1 MKKGISFLLLIAIL
15 LPLIITTAGAE
26 SSITYFVANSDIIS
40 LVEYGHVE
48 KDAFVG
54 EGFYYDALYGL
65 LAINMIVDGSD
76 EYDLYGLEINE
87 FAASEDDEGIMFAL
101 PQQDYYFIMRI
112 NLGTYVIEM
121 YESNKSPADFY
132 PEDVLRLI
140 AYENGYTGFSSR
152 LISKEVVNYIF
163 EN

>member
-54 EGFYYDALYGL
+54 EGSMNLPPLKMMKGLCLLY
-65 LAINMIVDGSD
+65 
-76 EYDLYGLEINE
+76 
-87 FAASEDDEGIMFAL
+87 
-101 PQQDYYFIMRI
+101 R
-112 NLGTYVIEM
+112 
-121 YESNKSPADFY
+121 NKIIILS
-132 PEDVLRLI
+132 
-140 AYENGYTGFSSR
+140 
-152 LISKEVVNYIF
+152 
-163 EN
+163 

>member
-1 MKKGISFLLLIAIL
+1 
-15 LPLIITTAGAE
+15 
-26 SSITYFVANSDIIS
+26 
-40 LVEYGHVE
+40 
-48 KDAFVG
+48 
-54 EGFYYDALYGL
+54 
-65 LAINMIVDGSD
+65 
-76 EYDLYGLEINE
+76 
-87 FAASEDDEGIMFAL
+87 
-101 PQQDYYFIMRI
+101 MRI